1 MHNILNISNISTIQ
15 FFLKFNSTMKK
26 LVFIIILVLAG
37 FSAACAQTAMGSD
50 SLQLDSTIARV
61 LRTHPSVKEAEEA
74 LNAADARIALAKS
87 ANLPYVD
94 ASAQYSRI
102 DPVSKVSLMGQTFSF
117 YPENNYNLT
126 VNYSQVIWDFGKT
139 KDAIDAENAN
149 KTVAQQSIETVRQ
162 KLAMSTINAYYIL
175 VYLDEAI
182 DIKNEE
188 LKNLKDH
195 LSFVEKKE
203 QTGSATRYEI
213 LTTQVK
219 ISAIES
225 QKTDLLSGRKVQETV
240 LNSLL
245 GQPTETA
252 LLPSKSV
259 KLFDN
264 QISQDSLIS
273 HALQHRNELIVAQK
287 QLDASTMQVK
297 LAEAANN
304 PKLSIFASAGEK
316 NGYTPD
322 LNQIKANFVAGLSL
336 NVPLFDG
343 FRKKNNIILAKSH
356 ISTTQYQMEN
366 TRRNISN
373 EVVSASTI
381 SQYNNKKINQFS
393 MQVKQATEAL
403 ELAKVNFE
411 AGTITNLDLLD
422 AETNLSESKLMLLKS
437 QIDYS
442 VSLSALKQALGDLLY

>member
-1 MHNILNISNISTIQ
+1 
-15 FFLKFNSTMKK
+15 MKK
-26 LVFIIILVLAG
+26 LVYITFILVLTG
-37 FSAACAQTAMGSD
+37 IKSVNAQVTASSD
-50 SLQLDSTIARV
+50 SLRLDSTIARV
-61 LRTHPSVKEAEEA
+61 LRSHPSVKEAEEA

-117 YPENNYNLT
+117 YPENNYNLA
-126 VNYSQVIWDFGKT
+126 VNYSQIIWDFGKT
-139 KDAIDAENAN
+139 KDAVNAENAN

-162 KLAMSTINAYYIL
+162 KLAMSTISTYYTL

-188 LKNLKDH
+188 LKNLNDH
-195 LSFVEKKE
+195 LAFVEKKA

-213 LTTQVK
+213 LTTKVK

-225 QKTDLLSGRKVQETV
+225 QKTDLLSNRKVQETI

-245 GQPTETA
+245 GQSVETS

-264 QISQDSLIS
+264 QISSDSLVS
-273 HALQHRNELIVAQK
+273 HAWQHRNELIVAQK
-287 QLDASTMQVK
+287 QLDATSMQVK

-304 PKLSIFASAGEK
+304 PKLSVFASAGGK

-322 LNQIKANFVAGLSL
+322 LNQIKANFAAGLSL
-336 NVPLFDG
+336 NVPIFDG
-343 FRKKNNIILAKSH
+343 FRKKNNVLLAKSR
-356 ISTTQYQMEN
+356 INTTQFEIEN

-381 SQYNNKKINQFS
+381 TQYNHKKIDQFS

-403 ELAKVNFE
+403 ELAKINFE

-437 QIDYS
+437 QVDYS
-442 VSLSALKQALGDLLY
+442 VSLSALKQALGDPLY

>member
-1 MHNILNISNISTIQ
+1 
-15 FFLKFNSTMKK
+15 MKK
-26 LVFIIILVLAG
+26 LVYITFILALTG
-37 FSAACAQTAMGSD
+37 IKPVSARITVSSD
-50 SLQLDSTIARV
+50 SLRLDSTIARV
-61 LRTHPSVKEAEEA
+61 LRSHPSVKEAEEA

-117 YPENNYNLT
+117 YPENNYNLA

-139 KDAIDAENAN
+139 KDAVNAENAN

-162 KLAMSTINAYYIL
+162 KLAMSTISTYYTL
-175 VYLDEAI
+175 VYIDEAI

-188 LKNLKDH
+188 LKNLNDH
-195 LSFVEKKE
+195 LAFVEKKA

-213 LTTQVK
+213 LTTKVK

-225 QKTDLLSGRKVQETV
+225 QKTDLLSNRKVQETI

-245 GQPTETA
+245 GQSVETS
-252 LLPSKSV
+252 LQPSKSV

-264 QISQDSLIS
+264 QISSDSLVS
-273 HALQHRNELIVAQK
+273 HAWQHRNELIVAQK
-287 QLDASTMQVK
+287 QLDATTMQVK

-304 PKLSIFASAGEK
+304 PKLSVFASAGGK

-336 NVPLFDG
+336 NVPIFDG
-343 FRKKNNIILAKSH
+343 FRKKNNVLLAKSR
-356 ISTTQYQMEN
+356 INTTQFEIEN

-373 EVVSASTI
+373 EVVSASTVAQ
-381 SQYNNKKINQFS
+381 SNHKKIDQFS

-403 ELAKVNFE
+403 ELAKINFE
-411 AGTITNLDLLD
+411 AGTITNMDLLD

-437 QIDYS
+437 QVDYS
-442 VSLSALKQALGDLLY
+442 VSLSALKQALGDPLY

>member
-1 MHNILNISNISTIQ
+1 
-15 FFLKFNSTMKK
+15 MKK
-26 LVFIIILVLAG
+26 LVYITFILALTG
-37 FSAACAQTAMGSD
+37 IKPVSARITVSSD
-50 SLQLDSTIARV
+50 SLRLDSTIARV
-61 LRTHPSVKEAEEA
+61 LRSHPSVKEAEEA

-117 YPENNYNLT
+117 YPENNYYLT

-139 KDAIDAENAN
+139 KDAVNAENAN

-162 KLAMSTINAYYIL
+162 KLAMLTISTYYSL
-175 VYLDEAI
+175 VYLDKAI

-188 LKNLKDH
+188 LKNLNDH
-195 LSFVEKKE
+195 LAFVEKKA

-213 LTTQVK
+213 LTTKVK
-219 ISAIES
+219 ISTIES
-225 QKTDLLSGRKVQETV
+225 QKTDLLSNRKVQETI

-245 GQPTETA
+245 GQSVETS

-264 QISQDSLIS
+264 QISSDSLVS
-273 HALQHRNELIVAQK
+273 HAWQHRNELIVAQK
-287 QLDASTMQVK
+287 QLDATTMQVK

-304 PKLSIFASAGEK
+304 PKLSVFASAGGK

-336 NVPLFDG
+336 NVPIFDG
-343 FRKKNNIILAKSH
+343 FRKKNNVLLAKSR
-356 ISTTQYQMEN
+356 INTTQFEIEN

-373 EVVSASTI
+373 EVVSASTVAQ
-381 SQYNNKKINQFS
+381 SNHKKIDQFS

-403 ELAKVNFE
+403 ELAKINFE

-437 QIDYS
+437 QVDYS
-442 VSLSALKQALGDLLY
+442 VSLSALKQALGDPLY